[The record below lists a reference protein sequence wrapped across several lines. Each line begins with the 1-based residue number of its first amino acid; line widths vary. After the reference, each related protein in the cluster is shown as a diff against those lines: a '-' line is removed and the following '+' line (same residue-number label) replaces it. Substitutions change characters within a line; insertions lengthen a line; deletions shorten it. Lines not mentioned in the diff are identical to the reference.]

1 MEEGTEGIIATG
13 SGNFFGLRV
22 YGVASYGV
30 RHRLEF
36 EAWATEN
43 TLYLSAHS
51 IDWHRY

>member
-13 SGNFFGLRV
+13 SGNIFGLGV
-22 YGVASYGV
+22 YGAASYGV

-43 TLYLSAHS
+43 TL
-51 IDWHRY
+51 